1 MRIDFHY
8 PLAFTTLACP
18 NWSWEQTVQKAVEYG
33 YQGVELRGVEG
44 EMDLT
49 KAAPFAASRLPAT
62 KRELKDRGLAIP
74 CLDTSCRFDQ
84 AAVID
89 NSIDEGKRHID
100 LAARLDAPSIRV
112 FGDRIPTVASRFISI
127 PAPQAGSP
135 PQVAREKI
143 IEQVV
148 EGLLALARHAEG
160 TGVQVLLESH
170 GDFAR
175 LQNLLDVM
183 RAIHHPH
190 VGVLWDVHHP
200 YRFFSEPLADTYD
213 KLKDRIR
220 HVHLKDS
227 VSVDGGVRYCLLGQG
242 IVPVSEVLQLLASG
256 GYDGW
261 IAFEWEKRWHPEI
274 EEPEVALPDFV
285 RVLRAAEAELAIRQ
299 ERI

>member
-1 MRIDFHY
+1 MPIDFHY

-49 KAAPFAASRLPAT
+49 KAAPFTGSRLPVT

-100 LAARLDAPSIRV
+100 LAAKLDAPSIRV
-112 FGDRIPTVASRFISI
+112 FGDRIPDSQS
-127 PAPQAGSP
+127 
-135 PQVAREKI
+135 REKI

-183 RAIHHPH
+183 RVVARRFIVRDHPQ

-200 YRFFSEPLADTYD
+200 YRFFSEPLADTYE
-213 KLKDRIR
+213 KLKDHIR

-285 RVLRAAEAELAIRQ
+285 RVLK
-299 ERI
+299 RIPRDKSGVYKARLDLQ

>member
-1 MRIDFHY
+1 MGGLRGVHY

-18 NWSWEQTVQKAVEYG
+18 DWSWEQAVQKAVEYG
-33 YQGVELRGVEG
+33 YQGLELRGVEG

-49 KAAPFAASRLPAT
+49 RATPFTGGRLPAT
-62 KRELKDRGLAIP
+62 KRELRDRGLAIP

-84 AAVID
+84 EASIA
-89 NSIDEGKRHID
+89 NNIDEGKRHID
-100 LAARLDAPSIRV
+100 LAGALDAPCSRV
-112 FGDRIPTVASRFISI
+112 FGDRIPDSQS
-127 PAPQAGSP
+127 
-135 PQVAREKI
+135 REKI
-143 IEQVV
+143 IGQVV
-148 EGLLALARHAEG
+148 EGLLALAQHAEG

-175 LQNLLDVM
+175 VQNLLDVL
-183 RAIHHPH
+183 RVVHHPH

-200 YRFFSEPLADTYD
+200 FRFFSEPLADTYE

-220 HVHLKDS
+220 HVHLKNS
-227 VSVDGGVRYCLLGQG
+227 VSTNDGVRYSLMSQG
-242 IVPVSEVLQLLASG
+242 DVPVDEVLRLLASG

-285 RVLRAAEAELAIRQ
+285 RVLRTAEAKLRVQ
-299 ERI
+299 L

>member
-1 MRIDFHY
+1 MSMTRLRGVHY

-33 YQGVELRGVEG
+33 YQGLELRGVEG

-49 KAAPFAASRLPAT
+49 KASPFTGSRLAAT
-62 KRELKDRGLAIP
+62 KRELADRGLAVP

-84 AAVID
+84 QTAID
-89 NSIDEGKRHID
+89 SSIDEGKRHID
-100 LAARLDAPSIRV
+100 LAHALNAPFIRV
-112 FGDRIPTVASRFISI
+112 FGDRIPDSQFRERIIA
-127 PAPQAGSP
+127 
-135 PQVAREKI
+135 QVAA
-143 IEQVV
+143 
-148 EGLLALARHAEG
+148 GLLALAHHAEG
-160 TGVQVLLESH
+160 TSVQVLLESH

-175 LQNLLDVM
+175 VENLLAVLQ
-183 RAIHHPH
+183 AISHPQ

-200 YRFFSEPLADTYD
+200 YRFFSEPLAETYER
-213 KLKDRIR
+213 LKNRIR

-242 IVPVSEVLQLLASG
+242 IVPIREVLQLLANG
-256 GYDGW
+256 GYQGW

-285 RVLRAAEAELAIRQ
+285 RVLRTAETELASRQ

>member
-1 MRIDFHY
+1 MRTSIDFHS

-18 NWSWEQTVQKAVEYG
+18 AWSWEQAVQRAVEYG
-33 YQGVELRGVEG
+33 YQGLELRGVEG

-49 KAAPFAASRLPAT
+49 KATPFTASRLPAT
-62 KRELKDRGLAIP
+62 KRELAERGLAIP

-84 AAVID
+84 ATELD
-89 NSIDEGKRHID
+89 NNIDEGKRHID
-100 LAARLDAPSIRV
+100 LAGELESPSIRV
-112 FGDRIPTVASRFISI
+112 FGDRIPDSQSRE
-127 PAPQAGSP
+127 Q
-135 PQVAREKI
+135 I

-148 EGLLALARHAEG
+148 QGLLALAQHAEG

-170 GDFAR
+170 NDFAR
-175 LQNLLDVM
+175 VQNLLDVM
-183 RAIHHPH
+183 RAVHHPH

-200 YRFFSEPLADTYD
+200 YRFFSEPLADTYE

-261 IAFEWEKRWHPEI
+261 IVFEWEKRWHPEI
-274 EEPEVALPDFV
+274 EEPEVALPDFI
-285 RVLRAAEAELAIRQ
+285 RVVRAAEAELASRQ

>member
-1 MRIDFHY
+1 MRTSRGFHY

-18 NWSWEQTVQKAVEYG
+18 DWSWEQTVQRAVEYG
-33 YQGVELRGVEG
+33 YQGLELRGVEG

-49 KAAPFAASRLPAT
+49 RAAPFTASRLPAT
-62 KRELKDRGLAIP
+62 KRELKERGLAIP

-84 AAVID
+84 AAAID
-89 NSIDEGKRHID
+89 SSIDEGKRHID
-100 LAARLDAPSIRV
+100 LADELDAPSIRV
-112 FGDRIPTVASRFISI
+112 FGDRIPDSQS
-127 PAPQAGSP
+127 
-135 PQVAREKI
+135 REKI

-148 EGLLALARHAEG
+148 EGLLALAHHAEG

-183 RAIHHPH
+183 RAVPHPH

-200 YRFFSEPLADTYD
+200 YRFFSEPLADTYE

-227 VSVDGGVRYCLLGQG
+227 ITVDGEVHYCLLGQG
-242 IVPVSEVLQLLASG
+242 IVPVSEVLQLLANG

-274 EEPEVALPDFV
+274 EEPEVALPDFI
-285 RVLRAAEAELAIRQ
+285 RVLRAAEAELASRQ
-299 ERI
+299 EGI

>member
-1 MRIDFHY
+1 MWKDFHY
-8 PLAFTTLACP
+8 PLAFTSLACP
-18 NWSWEQTVQKAVEYG
+18 DWSWAQTVRRAVAYG

-49 KAAPFAASRLPAT
+49 KAAPFTASRLPAT
-62 KRELKDRGLAIP
+62 KRELKDLGLAIP

-84 AAVID
+84 EA
-89 NSIDEGKRHID
+89 SIDSSVSEGKRHID
-100 LAARLDAPSIRV
+100 LAGELGAPTIRV
-112 FGDRIPTVASRFISI
+112 FGDRIPDSQS
-127 PAPQAGSP
+127 
-135 PQVAREKI
+135 REKI

-160 TGVQVLLESH
+160 TSVQVLLESH

-183 RAIHHPH
+183 RAVHHSH

-200 YRFFSEPLADTYD
+200 YRFFSEPLADTYE
-213 KLKDRIR
+213 KLKDHIK

-227 VSVDGGVRYCLLGQG
+227 LSTNGEVRYCLLGQG
-242 IVPVSEVLQLLASG
+242 IVPVVEVLQLLASG

-285 RVLRAAEAELAIRQ
+285 SVLRTAAAELAFRQ
-299 ERI
+299 ERT

>member
-1 MRIDFHY
+1 MRTTVDFHY

-18 NWSWEQTVQKAVEYG
+18 DWSWEQAVQRAVEYG
-33 YQGVELRGVEG
+33 YQGLELRGVEG

-49 KAAPFAASRLPAT
+49 KAAPFTVSRLPAT
-62 KRELKDRGLAIP
+62 KRELKERGLAIP

-84 AAVID
+84 AAEID

-100 LAARLDAPSIRV
+100 LAGELEAPSIRV
-112 FGDRIPTVASRFISI
+112 FGDRIPDSQS
-127 PAPQAGSP
+127 
-135 PQVAREKI
+135 REKI

-148 EGLLALARHAEG
+148 EGLLALAQHAEG

-170 GDFAR
+170 NDFAR

-183 RAIHHPH
+183 RAVHHPH

-200 YRFFSEPLADTYD
+200 YRFFSEPLADTYE

-274 EEPEVALPDFV
+274 EEPEVALPDFI
-285 RVLRAAEAELAIRQ
+285 RVLRAAEAELASRQ
-299 ERI
+299 EMI

>member
-18 NWSWEQTVQKAVEYG
+18 DWSWEQTVQRAVEYG
-33 YQGVELRGVEG
+33 YQGLELRGVEG

-49 KAAPFAASRLPAT
+49 KATPFIASRLPAT
-62 KRELKDRGLAIP
+62 KRELKERGLAIP

-84 AAVID
+84 AAAID

-100 LAARLDAPSIRV
+100 LADELDAPSIRV
-112 FGDRIPTVASRFISI
+112 FGDRIPDSQS
-127 PAPQAGSP
+127 
-135 PQVAREKI
+135 REKI
-143 IEQVV
+143 IEQVI
-148 EGLLALARHAEG
+148 EGLLALAQHAEG
-160 TGVQVLLESH
+160 TSVQVLLESH

-183 RAIHHPH
+183 RAVPHPH

-200 YRFFSEPLADTYD
+200 YRFFSEPLADTYE

-220 HVHLKDS
+220 HVHLKNS
-227 VSVDGGVRYCLLGQG
+227 VATDDGVRYCLLGQG
-242 IVPVSEVLQLLASG
+242 DVPVGEVLRLLASG

-285 RVLRAAEAELAIRQ
+285 RVVRAAEAELASRQ
-299 ERI
+299 EGI

>member
-1 MRIDFHY
+1 MRTLRDFRF

-18 NWSWEQTVQKAVEYG
+18 DWSWEQAVQKAVEYG
-33 YQGVELRGVEG
+33 YQGLELRGVEG

-49 KAAPFAASRLPAT
+49 KAAPFISSRLPAT

-84 AAVID
+84 AAQIGD
-89 NSIDEGKRHID
+89 SIDEAKRHID
-100 LAARLDAPSIRV
+100 LASALDAPYIRV
-112 FGDRIPTVASRFISI
+112 FGDRIPDSQS
-127 PAPQAGSP
+127 
-135 PQVAREKI
+135 REKI
-143 IEQVV
+143 IQQVI
-148 EGLLALARHAEG
+148 EGLLTLARYAEG

-175 LQNLLDVM
+175 LQNLLDVLQ
-183 RAIHHPH
+183 AVHHPQ

-200 YRFFSEPLADTYD
+200 FRFFSEPLADTYA

-220 HVHLKDS
+220 HVHLKNS
-227 VSVDGGVRYCLLGQG
+227 VPTSDGVRYSLMSQG
-242 IVPVSEVLQLLASG
+242 DVPVGEVLRLLASG

-285 RVLRAAEAELAIRQ
+285 SVLRTAEVKLNMP
-299 ERI
+299 

>member
-1 MRIDFHY
+1 MGTSIDFHY

-18 NWSWEQTVQKAVEYG
+18 DWSWEQAVQRAVEYG
-33 YQGVELRGVEG
+33 YQGLELRGVEG

-49 KAAPFAASRLPAT
+49 KAAPFTDSRLPAT
-62 KRELKDRGLAIP
+62 KRELSERGLAIP

-84 AAVID
+84 ATELD

-100 LAARLDAPSIRV
+100 LAGELEAPSIRV
-112 FGDRIPTVASRFISI
+112 FGDRIPDSQS
-127 PAPQAGSP
+127 
-135 PQVAREKI
+135 REKI

-148 EGLLALARHAEG
+148 QGLLALAQHAEG

-175 LQNLLDVM
+175 VQNLLDVM
-183 RAIHHPH
+183 QAVHHPH

-200 YRFFSEPLADTYD
+200 YRFFSEPLADTYE

-227 VSVDGGVRYCLLGQG
+227 VSTNGGVRYCLLGQG
-242 IVPVSEVLQLLASG
+242 SVPVSEVLQLLANG

-274 EEPEVALPDFV
+274 EEPEVAFPHYAKTMTEYLK
-285 RVLRAAEAELAIRQ
+285 AAGVKPAVG
-299 ERI
+299 

>member
-1 MRIDFHY
+1 MRTLRDVHY

-18 NWSWEQTVQKAVEYG
+18 DWSWEQAVQRAVEYG
-33 YQGVELRGVEG
+33 YQGLELRGVEG

-49 KAAPFAASRLPAT
+49 KAAPFTSSRLAAT

-84 AAVID
+84 ATEIA

-100 LAARLDAPSIRV
+100 LAAALDAPYIRV
-112 FGDRIPTVASRFISI
+112 FGDRIPDSQS
-127 PAPQAGSP
+127 
-135 PQVAREKI
+135 REKI
-143 IEQVV
+143 IGQVV
-148 EGLLALARHAEG
+148 EGLLVLAQHAEG

-175 LQNLLDVM
+175 LQNLLDVVQ
-183 RAIHHPH
+183 AIQHPQ

-200 YRFFSEPLADTYD
+200 FRFFSEPLADTYE

-220 HVHLKDS
+220 HVHLKNS
-227 VSVDGGVRYCLLGQG
+227 VSTNDGVRYSLMSQG
-242 IVPVSEVLQLLASG
+242 DVPVDEVLQLLASG

-285 RVLRAAEAELAIRQ
+285 RVLRMAEARLTSES
-299 ERI
+299 